1 VSPYILNRFSERLF
15 WSTPQ
20 NAYSLRLAEMRTLG
34 IPLLDLTTANPTE
47 TFLDYPHQAI
57 ANAFGAIPSFRYE
70 PAALGST
77 LARETIAAWYAAQEI
92 PAQAD
97 RLALTAS
104 TSEAYSILFKLLCDP
119 HDEVL
124 VPFPS
129 YPLFEY
135 LARLESVTT
144 RPYPLN
150 YDGGWFIDFTSLQKS
165 LSARTKAIV
174 VVNPN
179 NPTGSFLKIEEVR
192 QLISIA
198 EQHRLAII
206 SDEVFMTYPS
216 AHLQP
221 RQVPTLLGHNEV
233 LSFSL
238 NGLSKAAGMPQ
249 MKLGWIAVNGP
260 PPEVTSALAK
270 LDLILDSYL
279 SVGTP
284 IQCALPSLLK
294 IGDSIHRQIES
305 RLHQNRQTLAS
316 LRGTSVEALAS
327 EGGWSVILQLPSVHS
342 EDDWIAK
349 LLADEKIIVQ
359 PGYFYDMVK
368 EAFVVVSLIS
378 EPASFAEGIERLSRL
393 VARA

>member
-1 VSPYILNRFSERLF
+1 
-15 WSTPQ
+15 
-20 NAYSLRLAEMRTLG
+20 
-34 IPLLDLTTANPTE
+34 
-47 TFLDYPHQAI
+47 
-57 ANAFGAIPSFRYE
+57 
-70 PAALGST
+70 
-77 LARETIAAWYAAQEI
+77 
-92 PAQAD
+92 
-97 RLALTAS
+97 
-104 TSEAYSILFKLLCDP
+104 
-119 HDEVL
+119 
-124 VPFPS
+124 
-129 YPLFEY
+129 
-135 LARLESVTT
+135 
-144 RPYPLN
+144 
-150 YDGGWFIDFTSLQKS
+150 
-165 LSARTKAIV
+165 
-174 VVNPN
+174 
-179 NPTGSFLKIEEVR
+179 
-192 QLISIA
+192 
-198 EQHRLAII
+198 
-206 SDEVFMTYPS
+206 MTYPS

-378 EPASFAEGIERLSRL
+378 EPAGFAEGIERLSRL